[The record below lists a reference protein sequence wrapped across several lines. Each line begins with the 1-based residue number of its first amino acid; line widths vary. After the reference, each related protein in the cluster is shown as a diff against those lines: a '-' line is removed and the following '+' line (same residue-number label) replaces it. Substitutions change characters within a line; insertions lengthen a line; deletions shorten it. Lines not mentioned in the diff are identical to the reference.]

1 MEEEPGW
8 WEEDPSSVESVQRT
22 LPHESAEVNL
32 ESEVTDYNQTVRSGN
47 GIRILLFFGFIIFDL
62 IFFDG
67 TFTQIFL

>member
-8 WEEDPSSVESVQRT
+8 WEEDPSPVESVQQIY
-22 LPHESAEVNL
+22 PHESAEVNL